1 MLNLKWISPAALAL
15 GLLAGCGGGGD
26 GAPVT
31 QYVPGSEV
39 PVDAEAR
46 VDDVIAF
53 AKAQQASTSDS
64 RDPVLLGDAVLATS
78 ESDEPAD
85 I

>member
-1 MLNLKWISPAALAL
+1 MLNLKWMSSATLAL

-39 PVDAEAR
+39 PVGAEAR
-46 VDDVIAF
+46 VDEVISF
-53 AKAQQASTSDS
+53 TKAQIADTSDS

-78 ESDEPAD
+78 ESDEPVD